1 MPALLP
7 VPAFVRRENTGGRP
21 HVSPLPILVLACG
34 IITAMSQPTLLTTHI
49 PGLPQFI
56 QGKVR
61 DVYDLGDSLL
71 IVATDRLSAFDVIL
85 PTGIPGKGRVLNAL
99 SQFWF
104 EKTSHIVPN
113 HFIAGDMDTIGSR
126 LHDAG
131 VTITPDLVSMLE
143 GRSHLVRKCAALP
156 LECVVRGYLDGSAW
170 KDYQTLFGHGG
181 EVNLYDI
188 PVPIGLRQG
197 EQLPTPLFTPAA
209 KAHTGHD
216 TNVTF
221 GQAAEIVGA
230 EIAAELSEKSLALY
244 NLARDYAAERGILIA
259 DTKFE
264 FGQLNGQLILI
275 DEALTPDSSR
285 FWEASLYKPGQPQAS
300 FDKQFVRDYLET
312 LDWDKTY
319 PGPELPAEIAEKTA
333 AKYRDAY
340 QRLTGQ
346 ELPQ

>member
-1 MPALLP
+1 MSQALLQ
-7 VPAFVRRENTGGRP
+7 TY
-21 HVSPLPILVLACG
+21 
-34 IITAMSQPTLLTTHI
+34 I
-49 PGLPQFI
+49 PGLPPFI

-61 DVYDLGDSLL
+61 DVYDLDEALL
-71 IVATDRLSAFDVIL
+71 IVATDRISAFDVIL
-85 PTGIPGKGRVLNAL
+85 PTGIPGKGRVLTAL

-104 EKTSHIVPN
+104 EKTAHIVPN
-113 HFIAGDMDTIGSR
+113 HLISCDMDVIGAR

-131 VTITPDLVSMLE
+131 VTVTADLISMLE
-143 GRSHLVRKCAALP
+143 GRTQLVRKCAALP

-181 EVNLYDI
+181 EVKLYDI
-188 PVPIGLRQG
+188 PIPIGLRQG
-197 EQLPTPLFTPAA
+197 DPFPAPLFTPAA

-221 GQAAEIVGA
+221 TQAIEIVGA
-230 EIAAELSEKSLALY
+230 DTAAELSTISLALY
-244 NLARDYAAERGILIA
+244 SFARAYATERGIIIA

-264 FGQLNGQLILI
+264 FGHLDGQLILI

-285 FWEASLYKPGQPQAS
+285 FWGASSYKPGKAQAS

-312 LDWDKTY
+312 LSWDKTN
-319 PGPELPAEIAEKTA
+319 PGPVLPAEIADKTA

-340 QRLTGQ
+340 QRLTGAD
-346 ELPQ
+346 LPQ

>member
-1 MPALLP
+1 MSQPALLQ
-7 VPAFVRRENTGGRP
+7 
-21 HVSPLPILVLACG
+21 SD
-34 IITAMSQPTLLTTHI
+34 I
-49 PGLPQFI
+49 PGLPKFI

-61 DVYDLGDSLL
+61 DVYDLGNALL
-71 IVATDRLSAFDVIL
+71 VVATDRLSAFDVIL
-85 PTGIPGKGRVLNAL
+85 PTGIPGKGRVLTAL

-104 EKTSHIVPN
+104 EKTAPIVPN
-113 HFIAGDMDTIGSR
+113 HFVSGDMDVIGER
-126 LHDAG
+126 LHSAG
-131 VTITPDLVSMLE
+131 VTVNADLITLLE
-143 GRSHLVRKCAALP
+143 GRTQLVQKCEALP

-170 KDYQTLFGHGG
+170 RDYQTLFGHGG
-181 EVNLYDI
+181 EVNLYGI

-197 EQLPTPLFTPAA
+197 EQFPTPLFTPAA

-216 TNVTF
+216 TNVSFAEAT
-221 GQAAEIVGA
+221 EIVGA
-230 EIAAELSEKSLALY
+230 ETAAELSKTSIALY
-244 NLARDYAAERGILIA
+244 SFARAYAVGRGIIIA

-264 FGQLNGQLILI
+264 FGHLDGQLILI

-285 FWEASLYKPGQPQAS
+285 FWEASLYKPGKPQAS

-319 PGPELPAEIAEKTA
+319 PGPELPAEIVEKTA

-340 QRLTGQ
+340 ARLTGQ